1 LSSAYPLY
9 QAFVVS
15 DSLFYL
21 SAERQLEI
29 LNALKKLHLGMWM
42 QAVINQVE
50 LIKYVDSD
58 KSEQK
63 W

>member
-1 LSSAYPLY
+1 
-9 QAFVVS
+9 VVS